1 LILPTSETVEVSS
14 DWWVLVP
21 RISRVG
27 YIVLNS
33 SARVLSRNHVVEDSQ
48 SIPAARVTM
57 VVSELA
63 NFVVLR
69 TNISVSMRTDSVDLQ
84 IIPVSV
90 SIGATNSVLNEGVI
104 RLSDPETCRSLI
116 SIQS

>member
-1 LILPTSETVEVSS
+1 
-14 DWWVLVP
+14 VP

-48 SIPAARVTM
+48 SIPATRVTM
-57 VVSELA
+57 IVSELA
-63 NFVVLR
+63 NFVVLWAY
-69 TNISVSMRTDSVDLQ
+69 ISVSMRTDCMDLQ

-90 SIGATNSVLNEGVI
+90 SIGATNSVLNERVI
-104 RLSDPETCRSLI
+104 GLSDPETCRCLI